1 MQNFEIGFWTVLG
14 LIIGSFVNVCLDR
27 LPLQFA
33 DKTRRLS
40 LLNAPEISTFLKQ
53 QLQDQ
58 SLNLFK
64 PACSFCFS
72 CGHQLKWFEKIPI
85 FSFILSKGRC
95 RKCKSTIGFRT
106 IWIETIHGLWYAST
120 AWLLQ
125 GWVWPLFY
133 NISFSLFLILGY
145 CWSCNQVRKTLLST
159 GGVLVTLV
167 FCVKYF
173 GF

>member
-1 MQNFEIGFWTVLG
+1 VQYFEIGFWTVLG

-53 QLQDQ
+53 QLQNQ

-64 PACSFCFS
+64 PARSFCFS
-72 CGHQLKWFEKIPI
+72 CGHQLKWFENIPVL
-85 FSFILSKGRC
+85 SFILSKGRC
-95 RKCKSTIGFRT
+95 RKCNSTIGFRA
-106 IWIETIHGLWYAST
+106 IWIETIHGLWYAVT

-133 NISFSLFLILGY
+133 SISFSLLLILRY
-145 CWSCNQVRKTLLST
+145 CWSCNQVRKTLLSAEV
-159 GGVLVTLV
+159 VLVTLV
-167 FCVKYF
+167 FCVNYF
-173 GF
+173 